1 MFYFKILCLVKVRS
15 YLSYIKS
22 FWLVSALNPDCY
34 IRMNCD
40 NGPWIVMLLG
50 LCFAE
55 NTSLT
60 AIFARDILL
69 YCSYRRFYVALA
81 QKLFRYSSC
90 HHGVGAAT
98 AYTLVCGA
106 AAPQVST
113 SMSPPHTW
121 RRYVRLVWLSS
132 CHSLQN
138 TITMVQRFFVTI
150 FSSMI

>member
-1 MFYFKILCLVKVRS
+1 MLLLALQYLTSIHALHALRVRPS
-15 YLSYIKS
+15 PATLPHSAQHSTWTMSLSLPLSYS
-22 FWLVSALNPDCY
+22 RHLYSQMHST
-34 IRMNCD
+34 R
-40 NGPWIVMLLG
+40 
-50 LCFAE
+50 
-55 NTSLT
+55 LT

-69 YCSYRRFYVALA
+69 YYSYRRFYVALA

-98 AYTLVCGA
+98 AYTMVCGA

-121 RRYVRLVWLSS
+121 RRYVRLVWSSS

-138 TITMVQRFFVTI
+138 TITMVQLFFVTFLI
-150 FSSMI
+150 V